1 MYPQFNQ
8 ILLAIENV
16 INQNVNFK
24 ERQDLDIQELENA
37 LKEFSTDSTHLM
49 SSEELFQ
56 YIPRNN
62 PNLKLTSSPN

>member
-24 ERQDLDIQELENA
+24 EKQDLDIQELENA
-37 LKEFSTDSTHLM
+37 LKEFSTDFTHLM